1 MLTRIP
7 QATRGY
13 HNIPF
18 SGAPCVGRFDL
29 VTASLA
35 PAKHTSHI
43 LDAVQVPL
51 ADVLVDHE
59 RISAIH
65 EIVHIFDVTRA
76 PLTDVLVEVLGVSEH
91 RAHSRHAGGVPVAD
105 VGVEIDR
112 IFEYLRHISDPA
124 RAPRADFSVFLFSL
138 FPIIPPHR
146 HRRTK
151 AIVVQCVLVHAAF
164 RIFALRVRVSV
175 LPKRPSAPQGLIEP
189 YCIFEPMSA
198 RRS

>member
-35 PAKHTSHI
+35 PIEHASRITDTVH
-43 LDAVQVPL
+43 VPL

-76 PLTDVLVEVLGVSEH
+76 PLTDVLVEVLGVFEH

-105 VGVEIDR
+105 VVVEVPGVLKQFGHVRDVG
-112 IFEYLRHISDPA
+112 
-124 RAPRADFSVFLFSL
+124 RAPRADLTVSLCGLGRVFDPRS
-138 FPIIPPHR
+138 
-146 HRRTK
+146 HRRTE
-151 AIVVQCVLVHAAF
+151 AIVVQRSALVHAA
-164 RIFALRVRVSV
+164 S
-175 LPKRPSAPQGLIEP
+175 
-189 YCIFEPMSA
+189 
-198 RRS
+198 